1 MKKVK
6 LDKKALAL
14 TSGILWG
21 LIVLVATLWVIWRG
35 GGNTLALLDKFY
47 FGYSISYLGAIIG
60 LIYGFVNGFICG
72 WIFAW
77 LYNRFVKSSEE

>member
-1 MKKVK
+1 VK

-14 TSGILWG
+14 TAGIIWG
-21 LIVLVATLWVIWRG
+21 LMVLVMTLWVIWRG

-47 FGYSISYLGAIIG
+47 LGYSISYFGALVG
-60 LIYGFVNGFICG
+60 LIWGFVNGFIGG

-77 LYNRFVKSSEE
+77 LYNCFVKSPEE

>member
-1 MKKVK
+1 MK

-14 TSGILWG
+14 TGGILWG
-21 LIVLVATLWVIWRG
+21 LIILVMTLWVIWRG

-77 LYNRFVKSSEE
+77 LYNCFVKSPEE

>member
-1 MKKVK
+1 MK

-72 WIFAW
+72 WIFAC
-77 LYNRFVKSSEE
+77 LYNCFVKSPEE

>member
-1 MKKVK
+1 MK

-77 LYNRFVKSSEE
+77 LYNCFVKSSEE

>member
-1 MKKVK
+1 MK

-14 TSGILWG
+14 TSGIIWG
-21 LIVLVATLWVIWRG
+21 LMVLVMTLWVIWRG
-35 GGNTLALLDKFY
+35 GGTTLVLLQQFY

-77 LYNRFVKSSEE
+77 LYNCFVKSPEE